1 MNFMGIG
8 VAEFAVIFLV
18 AFLVLGPNR
27 SIGMARSAGKL
38 LGDLRRTFS
47 DVAAAASIEEPES
60 PSPRRE
66 SPPPGQQEFNPEEPP
81 ATSPADL
88 GEPSQKD
95 QTGSPRSSGD
105 E

>member
-8 VAEFAVIFLV
+8 LPEIGVILLV

-27 SIGMARSAGKL
+27 SISMARTAGKL

-47 DVAAAASIEEPES
+47 EVADAVSLEQREAAP
-60 PSPRRE
+60 PRWE
-66 SPPPGQQEFNPEEPP
+66 SPPPSHGEEPAP
-81 ATSPADL
+81 KT
-88 GEPSQKD
+88 
-95 QTGSPRSSGD
+95 GD

>member
-27 SIGMARSAGKL
+27 SIGMARSAGKVL
-38 LGDLRRTFS
+38 ADLRRTFS
-47 DVAAAASIEEPES
+47 DVAAAASLEESERPNPRPES
-60 PSPRRE
+60 S
-66 SPPPGQQEFNPEEPP
+66 PPGQQEFNPADHAATLPTDLEESSPKDRTEPP
-81 ATSPADL
+81 RNA
-88 GEPSQKD
+88 
-95 QTGSPRSSGD
+95 GD